1 MFFIKILLQRQRLHK
16 QLLTEYSIKDLLFL
30 DGGRVGDDDGLE
42 IFWNIQDNTDNEARE
57 QVQQQSEK
65 YIDLN
70 DALQALKALAFK
82 VEFLLVV
89 PLSVGAWD
97 GHLSVSNGMTH
108 SQVSLT
114 RDQDCQEDR
123 GAEADV
129 VEGVGELGDEV
140 DPDQAVLRPGPSE
153 H

>member
-1 MFFIKILLQRQRLHK
+1 M
-16 QLLTEYSIKDLLFL
+16 TEYSIKDSLFL

-82 VEFLLVV
+82 VEFLL
-89 PLSVGAWD
+89 LR
-97 GHLSVSNGMTH
+97 LY
-108 SQVSLT
+108 L
-114 RDQDCQEDR
+114 CLL
-123 GAEADV
+123 
-129 VEGVGELGDEV
+129 ELEMDIC
-140 DPDQAVLRPGPSE
+140 L
-153 H
+153 